1 MTPKLVR
8 IGSLGVGA
16 RFRKPGYAN
25 DAVFEIIG
33 RARKTGGGAPG
44 AKQTQMVKAIHRPTA
59 DDTQA
64 LSAKHFDTNFEV
76 EFVSPPR
83 KTVEAIDS
91 RDQPTDVETI
101 EQVAAREGQNIG
113 EEVES

>member
-1 MTPKLVR
+1 MTVAKLVR

-33 RARKTGGGAPG
+33 RARVTSGGTPNS
-44 AKQTQMVKAIHRPTA
+44 KPVQMVKAIHRPTGE
-59 DDTQA
+59 DQQA
-64 LSAKHFDTNFEV
+64 LSAKHFNTDFEV

-91 RDQPTDVETI
+91 RDQPAEVETI
-101 EQVAAREGQNIG
+101 EQVAAREGQTL
-113 EEVES
+113 EEVGA